1 MEGSFDMENQPRGWT
16 DQQVEHFVGALLLVG
31 VLVSATCVVVGGVVY
46 LYRHAGEPPEYHE
59 FIGEPPNLRSLKGVA
74 AQVWAFRGRGIIQ
87 LGLLL
92 LIATPL
98 ARVIFSVLAF
108 ARQRDWTYVVV
119 TLLVL
124 AVLLFSLF
132 GESSWSA

>member
-1 MEGSFDMENQPRGWT
+1 MENQPSGWT
-16 DQQVEHFVGALLLVG
+16 DQQVEQFLGALLLVG
-31 VLVSATCVVVGGVVY
+31 VLVSAACVLIGGVVY
-46 LYRHAGEPPEYHE
+46 LYRHGGEPPENHV
-59 FIGEPPNLRSLKGVA
+59 FIGEPPNLRSLNGVA
-74 AQVWAFRGRGIIQ
+74 ARVWAFRGRGIIQ

-108 ARQRDWTYVVV
+108 TRQRDWTYVIV

-132 GESSWSA
+132 GESS